1 MAHDCAACETPIA
14 MGVPLSAACF
24 PFEVLSIGKALAR
37 HSERRDRTS
46 RLEMASASSRP
57 ERRTEISDYFDAA
70 GEMA

>member
-1 MAHDCAACETPIA
+1 
-14 MGVPLSAACF
+14 LSAACF